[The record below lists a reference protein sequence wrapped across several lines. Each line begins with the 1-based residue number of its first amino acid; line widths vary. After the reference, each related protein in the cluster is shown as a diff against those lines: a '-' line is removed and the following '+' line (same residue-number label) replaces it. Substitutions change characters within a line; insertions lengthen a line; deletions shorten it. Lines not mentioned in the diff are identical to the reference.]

1 MTHTRK
7 AWMCVAALLALTLSS
22 SPALSATPA
31 SAPTSTPASTPPPGH
46 PQHACTATPEPHGQA
61 RKIARIVRRTHQ
73 ELGLSA
79 ALAKVTVHGREVVT
93 TATGETMTGV
103 PATAD
108 MHMRVGG
115 VAIGYLTT
123 VLLQLADEG
132 RVGLDEPVSRW
143 LPRLPHGDRIT
154 LRMLGSSTSGLYDY
168 VPDPGFLKAV
178 RDDPFRQW
186 TPRELVAIST
196 SKPLWYEP
204 GTNWSYSHANFVL
217 LGAALEKITD
227 TRLDRL
233 LEQRIMR
240 PLGLRETRNAFTPRM
255 PRPVLHAFSDERGT
269 FEESTFW
276 NPSWTI
282 APGAVLTSDICD
294 VARSAQAIGSGEL
307 ISRAAY
313 RTLLN
318 PGTVGKGG
326 PTETCP
332 ATVCRAQTEA
342 AHYGLGMVVR
352 NGWVFQN
359 PVFGGY
365 GEVMAYL
372 PEQGVAIA
380 VATTTGPSS
389 PGGNTAEEIASRIA
403 AMLTPDHPL
412 FG

>member
-7 AWMCVAALLALTLSS
+7 AWLCVAALLALTLSGT
-22 SPALSATPA
+22 PALSATP
-31 SAPTSTPASTPPPGH
+31 SSTPPPGH
-46 PQHACTATPEPHGQA
+46 QDRACAATPKAHGQA
-61 RKIARIVRRTHQ
+61 RKIAKIVRQTRK
-73 ELGLSA
+73 ELGLNA
-79 ALAKVTVHGREVVT
+79 ALVKVTVHGREVVT

-103 PATAD
+103 PATTD

-132 RVGLDEPVSRW
+132 RVSLDEPVSRW
-143 LPRLPHGDRIT
+143 LPRLPHGDKIT

-168 VPDPGFLKAV
+168 VTDPGFLEAV
-178 RDDPFRQW
+178 HDDPFRQW

-196 SKPLWYEP
+196 GEPLWYEP

-233 LEQRIMR
+233 LHQRIMR
-240 PLGLRETRNAFTPRM
+240 PLGLRETRNAFTPEM
-255 PRPVLHAFSDERGT
+255 PRPVLHAFSTERGT
-269 FEESTFW
+269 YEESTFW

-294 VARSAQAIGSGEL
+294 VARSAEAIGSGKL
-307 ISRAAY
+307 ISREAY

-342 AHYGLGMVVR
+342 THYGLGMVVR

-359 PVFGGY
+359 PVFNGY

-372 PEQGVAIA
+372 PEKGVAIA

-389 PGGNTAEEIASRIA
+389 PAGNTAEAVASRIA
-403 AMLTPDHPL
+403 AALTPDHPL